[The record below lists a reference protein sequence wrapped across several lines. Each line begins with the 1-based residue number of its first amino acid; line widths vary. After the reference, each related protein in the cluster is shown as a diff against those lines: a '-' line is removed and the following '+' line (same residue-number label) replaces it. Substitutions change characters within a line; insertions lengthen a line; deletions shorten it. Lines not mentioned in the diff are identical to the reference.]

1 MTLSVNS
8 PFLSSADEFPKAR
21 GCPVGP
27 SCVAASVEAVHW
39 NSFQLAGPR
48 PRPASVRRSR
58 VCTAPLVSS
67 FAPPDARTRSFQPRR
82 FPSATL
88 PAGRGLDG
96 EQVASGP
103 GAVPVTPAAGECL
116 NKDCQC
122 ENVREE
128 GGGRGEEG
136 VHLSSGLCISPE
148 LVTAPWLTAGG
159 ASVSSLRGPVFT
171 A

>member
-1 MTLSVNS
+1 MSSRTILRGGLSGS
-8 PFLSSADEFPKAR
+8 RALEQL
-21 GCPVGP
+21 PVGWP
-27 SCVAASVEAVHW
+27 
-39 NSFQLAGPR
+39 P
-48 PRPASVRRSR
+48 PP
-58 VCTAPLVSS
+58 PLVSS
-67 FAPPDARTRSFQPRR
+67 FAPPDARTCSFQPRR

-136 VHLSSGLCISPE
+136 VHLSSGLCIGPE

>member
-39 NSFQLAGPR
+39 NSFQLAG